1 MKGILEKKSKFFTI
15 YFIVVTVLYILGI
28 SFVSGQVKN
37 YIPIFYMF
45 AGFVF
50 FAINF
55 SIELNHFSVL
65 LKKVD
70 PLLYNAY
77 SISFGPFK
85 GRRLNNLIIFNV
97 SKEIK
102 NIGNTELIQ
111 RHKLLLKLVKVIVLS
126 FISMPIILVL
136 FFY

>member
-1 MKGILEKKSKFFTI
+1 MKRILEKKSKFFTN
-15 YFIVVTVLYILGI
+15 YFIIVTLLYILGI
-28 SFVSGQVKN
+28 SFVSGQIKN

-50 FAINF
+50 FVINF

-65 LKKVD
+65 LKKLD
-70 PLLYNAY
+70 PLPYNAY
-77 SISFGPFK
+77 SINFGPFK
-85 GRRLNNLIIFNV
+85 GRRLNNLIIFNI

-102 NIGNTELIQ
+102 DLGNTELIH
-111 RHKLLLKLVKVIVLS
+111 RHKLLLKLVKIILLS
-126 FISMPIILVL
+126 FVLMPIILVL